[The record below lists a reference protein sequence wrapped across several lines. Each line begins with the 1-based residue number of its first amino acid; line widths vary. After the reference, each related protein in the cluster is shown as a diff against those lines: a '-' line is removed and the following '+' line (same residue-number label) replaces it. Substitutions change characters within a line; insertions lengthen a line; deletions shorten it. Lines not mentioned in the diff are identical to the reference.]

1 VRVIL
6 REGHVSRYC
15 MVSMLPDV
23 TNVTVKSHG
32 TCDAASA
39 DKIVAQPGTITGSI
53 GVAFGK
59 FNASQALKDQGINVD
74 TVAVGRNATAQSLF
88 HDFTKEQRRQ
98 VNVLMDRCDTYHQGH
113 ARPAMSVCSL
123 GKLCRLIV
131 ILEEHKY
138 IGSLCLCLACLWGD
152 ESHQLQCSSAAVV

>member
-1 VRVIL
+1 MSSR
-6 REGHVSRYC
+6 RKGHASFHCIVP
-15 MVSMLPDV
+15 MLPDV
-23 TNVTVKSHG
+23 TKSHG

-59 FNASQALKDQGINVD
+59 FNAAQALKDQGINVD

-98 VNVLMDRCDTYHQGH
+98 VNVLMDRCDSYHQGH

-138 IGSLCLCLACLWGD
+138 IGSLCLWGD
-152 ESHQLQCSSAAVV
+152 KSHHLQCSSAAVV